1 MQKEKFLFVWL
12 HYWMYFLLKLHQKS
26 RNKSIWEEYVVLV
39 LASKCN
45 QWFPLVFY
53 WSFMKSQKTEE
64 TWRRKKYDVK
74 IFDCSH
80 CDKKFGLLF
89 CDRNL
94 WNLNTWRHKNMVS
107 KLFIALIVIR
117 NSAFYFV
124 TGFHEIWTQNT
135 QNNGVKTF
143 CCSHCDKHFS
153 LFWQKFLEQS
163 VF

>member
-1 MQKEKFLFVWL
+1 MKSQEKIKKRRTQCDIQLRTLQISFS
-12 HYWMYFLLKLHQKS
+12 FLLKIQEKSSSSCLLQLHQKS
-26 RNKSIWEEYVVLV
+26 RNKSIWEEYAVSHTA

-45 QWFPLVFY
+45 QWFPLFFY

-80 CDKKFGLLF
+80 CDTKFGLLF

-94 WNLNTWRHKNMVS
+94 WNLKTWRHKNMVS

-117 NSAFYFV
+117 NSAF
-124 TGFHEIWTQNT
+124 
-135 QNNGVKTF
+135 
-143 CCSHCDKHFS
+143 
-153 LFWQKFLEQS
+153 
-163 VF
+163 

>member
-1 MQKEKFLFVWL
+1 MYFLLKIHEKSSSS
-12 HYWMYFLLKLHQKS
+12 FLLKLHQKS
-26 RNKSIWEEYVVLV
+26 RNKSIWEEYVV
-39 LASKCN
+39 S
-45 QWFPLVFY
+45 QSIPSSFFY
-53 WSFMKSQKTEE
+53 WTFMKGQKTEE

-94 WNLNTWRHKNMVS
+94 WNLKTWRHKNMVS

-124 TGFHEIWTQNT
+124 TRISENCWHEDTKYM
-135 QNNGVKTF
+135 VSK
-143 CCSHCDKHFS
+143 
-153 LFWQKFLEQS
+153 LFIAFVVVNIS
-163 VF
+163 VFTKR